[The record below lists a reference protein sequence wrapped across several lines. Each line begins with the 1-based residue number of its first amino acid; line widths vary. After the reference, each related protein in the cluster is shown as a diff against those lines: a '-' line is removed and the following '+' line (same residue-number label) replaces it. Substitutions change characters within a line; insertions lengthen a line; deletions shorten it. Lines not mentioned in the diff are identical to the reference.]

1 VRVEGFQMD
10 EEEDGTDVVRDACWQ
25 LGLVRLCS
33 TLRGLGEGDDD
44 GKGIRVVGEVNES
57 VANVAVDGDCNEKD
71 SGCTVSRCRRGLICN
86 RLIRLDLCY
95 EQLLYIQRTCGQR
108 EMHLGHTQTL
118 SIFSALKMHNHFWAC
133 LRLGFRLS
141 SSQFCLLLE
150 PSFFI
155 IKSPC
160 SAS

>member
-71 SGCTVSRCRRGLICN
+71 GGCTVSRCRRGLICN
-86 RLIRLDLCY
+86 RLDPCY
-95 EQLLYIQRTCGQR
+95 EQLLYIQRTC
-108 EMHLGHTQTL
+108 EMRLGHTQTL

-150 PSFFI
+150 PSLLPTFFI